1 MITLISFPDLS
12 ETQIQKNVISGEG
25 IIMSG
30 LAEWWAGVSHT
41 FYKGFIR
48 DSRYMLL
55 VNGIKNTIR
64 ISKESFDK
72 WLDPDMSSMRSE
84 ESHTNA
90 PLEE

>member
-1 MITLISFPDLS
+1 MKTTYTVEEIMEILRISRPTAYKLI
-12 ETQIQKNVISGEG
+12 K
-25 IIMSG
+25 
-30 LAEWWAGVSHT
+30 
-41 FYKGFIR
+41 
-48 DSRYMLL
+48 SR
-55 VNGIKNTIR
+55 VFSSIKFKNTIR